1 MTQGAHDATVK
12 WRRLPGER
20 PQQILE
26 AAFEVFGEHGL
37 AGARLDDIAKRA
49 GVAKGT
55 IYLYFPNKEAL
66 FKEMIRQTIIAHI
79 ERSER
84 DFIDDRGATATA
96 QLRNYMRELWALTRS
111 PAYQVVLRLVIAEL
125 HRFPELVEFYWRE
138 VVSRKQQ
145 LLDRLIRR
153 GIAAGEFRVVDPRV
167 AGRMMASMF
176 AMHALWVSAGRCT
189 PILPAESDEELFD
202 QLTDFFFHA
211 VAPMGTPASR
221 TG

>member
-1 MTQGAHDATVK
+1 MAPATGRTTPK

-20 PQQILE
+20 PQQILD

-55 IYLYFPNKEAL
+55 IYLYFPHKEAL
-66 FKEMIRQTIIAHI
+66 FKEMIRQTVIAHL
-79 ERSER
+79 ERTER
-84 DFIDDRGATATA
+84 TFGDDRGTATA
-96 QLRNYMRELWALTRS
+96 QLRQYMRELWTVARS
-111 PAYQVVLRLVIAEL
+111 PAYQVVMRLVIAEL

-138 VVSRKQQ
+138 VVIRKQQ

-153 GIAAGEFRVVDPRV
+153 GIAAGEFRPIDPKV

-176 AMHALWVSAGRCT
+176 AMHALWASAVPCAA
-189 PILPAESDEELFD
+189 ILAAETSEDLFD

-211 VAPMGTPASR
+211 VAPVGVADAHSP
-221 TG
+221 